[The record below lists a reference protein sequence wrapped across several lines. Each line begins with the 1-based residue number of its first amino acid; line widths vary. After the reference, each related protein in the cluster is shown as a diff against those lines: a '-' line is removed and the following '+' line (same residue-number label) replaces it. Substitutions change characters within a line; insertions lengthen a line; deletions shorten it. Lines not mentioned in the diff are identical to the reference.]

1 MVLLLLSEGGCDDSY
16 EGEEGKE
23 GCVGEKEM
31 HVVSMKLLSSVR
43 KI

>member
-23 GCVGEKEM
+23 GCVGKEM